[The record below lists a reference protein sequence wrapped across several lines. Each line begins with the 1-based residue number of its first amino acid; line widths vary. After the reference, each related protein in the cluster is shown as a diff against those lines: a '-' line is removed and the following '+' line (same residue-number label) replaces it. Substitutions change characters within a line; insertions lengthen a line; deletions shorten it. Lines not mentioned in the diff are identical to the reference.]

1 MSGGA
6 SKRLEEPNE
15 QRDLILPSERSWL
28 SDFISMSVDEA
39 IMDIKAIKSSLFHL
53 GDIFRTDNGKFYVV
67 TAGKKNSSGVFYY
80 RIQGSDG
87 TIRVR
92 REDEITARYGSLIK
106 MTFDESS
113 RLISTLDFPEPT
125 LYAFIV
131 TEIYIRRHEN
141 GTVRE
146 TKEEMIQ
153 ISVSA
158 AQSHRVAKVRGMMRD
173 QLASHIS
180 AGRQDLLPVFS
191 NLSALEK
198 VRQIGA
204 SKNSQYHLGDV
215 FFKDNV
221 YYIVTAGTT
230 VHRVTDNR
238 VTDMFYRINGT
249 DGSDRIFRENEI
261 ETWYGQVQRVHV
273 DQVRSVLQAL
283 PMSIITTSTG
293 RWILINR
300 FFLYSESGEPRTRA
314 VTSDL
319 ERAWFSQHEPPQPV
333 PEMNKIPDDTD
344 CSICCESLR
353 GDKEVVMLNCIHF
366 FHKQC
371 ILNHQTKSTAY
382 SRVRCPICRTD
393 VTKMY
398 TDGVMRLRF

>member
-6 SKRLEEPNE
+6 SKQREEPE
-15 QRDLILPSERSWL
+15 PRDLILPSEQFWL
-28 SDFISMSVDEA
+28 THFSSITVDEA
-39 IMDIKAIKSSLFHL
+39 IMEIKAIKPSLFHL
-53 GDIFRTDNGKFYVV
+53 GDIFRTENGKFYVV

-80 RIQGSDG
+80 RIQGFDG

-92 REDEITARYGSLIK
+92 REDEITARYGSPIV

-113 RLISTLDFPEPT
+113 HLISTIDFPEPT

-131 TEIYIRRHEN
+131 TERYIRRNED

-153 ISVSA
+153 ISLSA
-158 AQSHRVAKVRGMMRD
+158 AQSSRVAEVRGMMRD
-173 QLASHIS
+173 QLASHIPP
-180 AGRQDLLPVFS
+180 GRQDLLPVFS

-273 DQVRSVLQAL
+273 ALVERVLRAL
-283 PMSIITTSTG
+283 PIITTSTG

-333 PEMNKIPDDTD
+333 PEMNDIPDDE
-344 CSICCESLR
+344 CSICRESLH
-353 GDKEVVMLNCIHF
+353 GDMEVVMLNCIHF

-371 ILNHQTKSTAY
+371 ILDHQTKSPAS
-382 SRVRCPICRTD
+382 SRVRCPLCRTD